1 MISFYDKEI
10 GITYEIT
17 QQEKDRKLNIDVVG
31 TTDNFEYVDYY
42 FEIPADVF
50 LRFLR
55 RYQEE
60 HNII

>member
-42 FEIPADVF
+42 LEIPADVF